1 MTFIC
6 KEDLVEMLTKEMN
19 IVHSLSY
26 NSEGITDNQGNYS
39 PGCDFHRRLAQIE
52 YTTLKNVY
60 DFVRNM
66 ETI

>member
-19 IVHSLSY
+19 IAHSLSY

-39 PGCDFHRRLAQIE
+39 PGCDFHRRLAQME
-52 YTTLKNVY
+52 YKTLKIVY
-60 DFVRNM
+60 DFVQNM